1 MIESELKLVLDRIN
15 PSPVTRRGRARGPRG
30 ARGSTRGAA
39 ALSSTLHP
47 NGATSTVTSATNHPL
62 STGRSRGSGV
72 TRKPRITKAQREKF
86 EQESRERES
95 VAVLAARPT
104 GYAIVGAAGASGGGG
119 VSSMSVGSIGGGSG
133 VGPHFYLT

>member
-15 PSPVTRRGRARGPRG
+15 PTPVTRRGRARGPRG

-39 ALSSTLHP
+39 ALSSTLLSS
-47 NGATSTVTSATNHPL
+47 GATSTVTPATNHPL
-62 STGRSRGSGV
+62 STGRGRGSGV

-104 GYAIVGAAGASGGGG
+104 GYAIVGVAGASGGAG
-119 VSSMSVGSIGGGSG
+119 GSIGGGSG
-133 VGPHFYLT
+133 AGPQFHLT